1 MRYFLTISVAVSVAV
16 SVAIVVCF
24 VLMPVLNLEARSFLY
39 LVGTTVA
46 PTYTIYDW
54 DTGYFYDGAGGAQSD
69 FNTTTEIADTATQI
83 GTSSHIWSTDDIGL
97 TRSHKYIIQWFDSG
111 STSPDMLE
119 EYIQ

>member
-1 MRYFLTISVAVSVAV
+1 MRYFLTISVAI

-24 VLMPVLNLEARSFLY
+24 VLTLNLEAKSFLY
-39 LVGTTVA
+39 LAGTTVA

-69 FNTTTEIADTATQI
+69 FNTTTETADTPTQI

-111 STSPDMLE
+111 STSADMLE